1 MNIFLFCII
10 PAQGNYNV
18 FIYVPT
24 EQDKSLRS
32 KLLEICSIIITI
44 MDPQLGDFYR
54 VFVHRLISK
63 LGNNALRSRKDSFPS
78 RSKHSI
84 FGRFNY
90 KRLQPLLVSGEQL
103 GSGWNFLVVFRKSFL
118 SLIFSCFGWIPDMES
133 ISWTCVSVAQS
144 KKREKPAWL
153 WDSWGTK

>member
-10 PAQGNYNV
+10 PARGNYNV

-24 EQDKSLRS
+24 EQDKGLRS

-63 LGNNALRSRKDSFPS
+63 LGNNVLRSRKDSFLS

-90 KRLQPLLVSGEQL
+90 KRLQPLVSSELLFG
-103 GSGWNFLVVFRKSFL
+103 GWVKLTGFQKTFLWPHIFL
-118 SLIFSCFGWIPDMES
+118 SRLD
-133 ISWTCVSVAQS
+133 T
-144 KKREKPAWL
+144 
-153 WDSWGTK
+153 

>member
-10 PAQGNYNV
+10 PARANYNV

-44 MDPQLGDFYR
+44 VDPQLGDFYR

-63 LGNNALRSRKDSFPS
+63 LGNNALRSRKDSFLS

-90 KRLQPLLVSGEQL
+90 KRLQPLVSGEQL
-103 GSGWNFLVVFRKSFL
+103 ESGWNFLVVFRKSFL
-118 SLIFSCFGWIPDMES
+118 SLILSCFGWTLDMES
-133 ISWTCVSVAQS
+133 ISWTCVSVSQS

>member
-1 MNIFLFCII
+1 MNILLFCII

-24 EQDKSLRS
+24 EQDKGLRS

-44 MDPQLGDFYR
+44 VDPQLGDFYR

-84 FGRFNY
+84 FGQFNY
-90 KRLQPLLVSGEQL
+90 KRLRSLVSGELLLEWVKLSGRFQKIFL
-103 GSGWNFLVVFRKSFL
+103 GLHILLFRL
-118 SLIFSCFGWIPDMES
+118 D
-133 ISWTCVSVAQS
+133 T
-144 KKREKPAWL
+144 
-153 WDSWGTK
+153 